1 MRKLVIAAL
10 VGLVVCTSTGA
21 HPAAAQSETQY
32 YVVDLVNQ
40 LRAEYGLPPYRVDP
54 ALMAAAQAHSEWA
67 ASMGTHSHTG
77 VGGSTPQDRAIAAG
91 YGGGKSV
98 RVSENI
104 YWGTMATA
112 ESALEWWRNSDIHFR
127 GMTSTQYVDIGAG
140 VAYGDAG
147 GFFTLNFGVITG
159 EAPPPPASSASGSG
173 VQPLP
178 EYVIEPIEKA
188 EPNEDGSVVHVVG
201 EGQTLWGI
209 SEAYEVP
216 LSEIMALNR
225 LTEDSIIR
233 PGDEIVVV
241 RAPIQANAQP
251 EGPVVH
257 TVALGQ
263 TLFEIALTYG
273 VDLQTVLD
281 LNGLTEASIIR
292 PGDEIVVVPA
302 PGETYPKPKPAIVHA
317 VEPGQTLLEIAL
329 IYGVELQTLLE
340 LNNLSADSLIMPGD
354 QILIRPADPTPV
366 PTEQTVPSP
375 TPDIVQTQSAEA
387 LRLPTPELG
396 ESSAGPERA
405 LEQESRATRPLLIAV
420 LVVAALLGAGLLVAG
435 IVLKPGPRQEES
447 DD

>member
-1 MRKLVIAAL
+1 
-10 VGLVVCTSTGA
+10 
-21 HPAAAQSETQY
+21 
-32 YVVDLVNQ
+32 
-40 LRAEYGLPPYRVDP
+40 
-54 ALMAAAQAHSEWA
+54 
-67 ASMGTHSHTG
+67 
-77 VGGSTPQDRAIAAG
+77 
-91 YGGGKSV
+91 
-98 RVSENI
+98 
-104 YWGTMATA
+104 
-112 ESALEWWRNSDIHFR
+112 
-127 GMTSTQYVDIGAG
+127 
-140 VAYGDAG
+140 
-147 GFFTLNFGVITG
+147 
-159 EAPPPPASSASGSG
+159 
-173 VQPLP
+173 
-178 EYVIEPIEKA
+178 
-188 EPNEDGSVVHVVG
+188 VHVVG

-251 EGPVVH
+251 EGPVIH

-281 LNGLTEASIIR
+281 LNGLTETSIIR

-302 PGETYPKPKPAIVHA
+302 PGETYPRPKPAIVHT

-366 PTEQTVPSP
+366 PTEQAVPSP

-387 LRLPTPELG
+387 LRIPTPRLDEPP
-396 ESSAGPERA
+396 AGPEGA
-405 LEQESRATRPLLIAV
+405 LEQESRARRPLLIAV
-420 LVVAALLGAGLLVAG
+420 LVVVALLGAGLLVAG
-435 IVLKPGPRQEES
+435 IVLKPVSRQEEP